1 MPEPG
6 EDGRVPRT
14 ALVTFVPFLWVWQR
28 VVIFCGGHV
37 GVMSLFETMT
47 DQGRQVI
54 VLAQQEARDLNHTY
68 LGTEHLLLGLLAE
81 GRGAG
86 AAALTSLGVS
96 LDITRD
102 AVAALVGRGRQSP
115 PHGHIPFTSRSRQ
128 ALELAVRET
137 VQLGHPHLGTGH
149 LLLGIA
155 RLGSGVA
162 VQILITQGADMKL
175 VRERVLQQLHDDPDG
190 EGARSQTSRAG
201 HDAGMPSLNSVL
213 LALAGIEA
221 RLAAIEQ
228 HLGIKPPDPSG
239 A

>member
-1 MPEPG
+1 
-6 EDGRVPRT
+6 
-14 ALVTFVPFLWVWQR
+14 
-28 VVIFCGGHV
+28 
-37 GVMSLFETMT
+37 MSLFEKMT
-47 DQGRQVI
+47 DQGRKVI
-54 VLAQQEARDLNHTY
+54 VLAQQEASNLNHGH

-86 AAALTSLGVS
+86 ATALTSLGVS

-102 AVAALVGRGRQSP
+102 AVAALTGRGRQSP
-115 PHGHIPFTSRSRQ
+115 AHGHVPFTSRGSI
-128 ALELAVRET
+128 AVELAAREA
-137 VQLGHPHLGTGH
+137 VQLGHPNLGTGH

-162 VQILITQGADMKL
+162 VQILVTHGADMKL

-190 EGARSQTSRAG
+190 EGAHPEASRGG
-201 HDAGMPSLNSVL
+201 HETGMPSLNTAL

-228 HLGIKPPDPSG
+228 HLGIKPPDPAEPSG

>member
-1 MPEPG
+1 MS
-6 EDGRVPRT
+6 
-14 ALVTFVPFLWVWQR
+14 FVPFLQGWQR
-28 VVIFCGGHV
+28 VVIFRGGHV
-37 GVMSLFETMT
+37 GVMSLFEKMT

-54 VLAQQEARDLNHTY
+54 VRAQQEAGDLNHGY

-96 LDITRD
+96 LDVTRD
-102 AVAALVGRGRQSP
+102 AVAALIGRGQSP
-115 PHGHIPFTSRSRQ
+115 PLGQIPFTPSSRQ
-128 ALELAVRET
+128 ALELAAREAVR
-137 VQLGHPHLGTGH
+137 LGHPHLGTGH

-155 RLGSGVA
+155 RLGSGAA
-162 VQILITQGADMKL
+162 VQILVTQGADMKL

-190 EGARSQTSRAG
+190 EGAHPEAHAG
-201 HDAGMPSLNSVL
+201 RGTGAPSLSTVL
-213 LALAGIEA
+213 RSLANVEA

-228 HLGIKPPDPSG
+228 HLGIKPPDPAAPSG